1 MKSLSLKSL
10 SFLGA
15 EVLGGK
21 ISSCAKALGSAMI
34 AVSCLASMP
43 GAQAATACQA
53 EILKGRTAHWTYRL
67 IDGRKCWYEGKTQL
81 PKSDLFWSDRKGG
94 TQASEEPREQAVAEP
109 PIAKPTVAK
118 RPPVKPASTN
128 VPSTNALA
136 SPAQTEPGESNDPED
151 GSCCWPQPP
160 SDSFET
166 RWQSL
171 GLRPGN

>member
-1 MKSLSLKSL
+1 MKSL

-15 EVLGGK
+15 ELFGGK
-21 ISSCAKALGSAMI
+21 ASSCAKALGAAMI
-34 AVSCLASMP
+34 AVSFFASMP

-53 EILKGRTAHWTYRL
+53 EIVKGRTAHWTYRL

-81 PKSDLFWSDRKGG
+81 PKSDLYWADRKGV
-94 TQASEEPREQAVAEP
+94 TQASEEPQEQAVAKP
-109 PIAKPTVAK
+109 SLAKPSAAPAVVK
-118 RPPVKPASTN
+118 PPSVKPASTYT
-128 VPSTNALA
+128 PSTNAQA
-136 SPAQTEPGESNDPED
+136 SPPQTETVESSDPED
-151 GSCCWPQPP
+151 GTCCWPHQP

>member
-1 MKSLSLKSL
+1 MKSF

-15 EVLGGK
+15 EIFGGMATCPKVL
-21 ISSCAKALGSAMI
+21 SAAMI
-34 AVSCLASMP
+34 AVSCFASMP

-53 EILKGRTAHWTYRL
+53 EIVKGRTAHWTYRL

-81 PKSDLFWSDRKGG
+81 PKSDLYWSDRKGG
-94 TQASEEPREQAVAEP
+94 TQASEEPQEQDSARPAALKPAALKPAAVKP
-109 PIAKPTVAK
+109 PSI
-118 RPPVKPASTN
+118 KPASTST
-128 VPSTNALA
+128 PSTNAQA
-136 SPAQTEPGESNDPED
+136 SPAQTEAVESNDPED
-151 GSCCWPQPP
+151 GTCCWPQQP